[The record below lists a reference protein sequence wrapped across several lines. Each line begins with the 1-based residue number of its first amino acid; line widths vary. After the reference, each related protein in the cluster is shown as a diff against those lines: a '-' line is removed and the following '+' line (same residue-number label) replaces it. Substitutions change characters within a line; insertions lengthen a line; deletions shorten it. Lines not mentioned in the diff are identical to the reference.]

1 MLECNV
7 DAVPETP
14 VLPPEPV
21 QRKSLLYR
29 SGLGFHC
36 INHVLGCSHGCRYPC
51 YAFLMARHHGRVR
64 DYAEW
69 CRPRLVGNAV
79 DLLDRELRRKRTL
92 PRRVHLCLTTDPF
105 MVGHPE
111 VEALSLAII
120 ERLNRSRISVSVLTK
135 GRLPAALAD
144 RRRFPCDNTYG
155 ISLVSVDEAF
165 RQEWEPGAAPA
176 ADRIAAVRRLHE
188 GGRRTLAHMEPY
200 PTPGVFEQDLD
211 EVLASVAFVD
221 EIYFSSWNYNPRV
234 SEERGAR
241 ASYAR
246 AATIVREFC
255 ARHGIEGT
263 VG

>member
-1 MLECNV
+1 
-7 DAVPETP
+7 VPDTP
-14 VLPPEPV
+14 EIRVESI

-79 DLLDRELRRKRTL
+79 DLLDRELQRKRTL
-92 PRRVHLCLTTDPF
+92 PERVHLCLTTDPF

-176 ADRIAAVRRLHE
+176 ADRIAALRQLHE

-221 EIYFSSWNYNPRV
+221 EIYFGSWNYNPRV

-241 ASYAR
+241 TFYAR
-246 AATIVREFC
+246 ASTIVREFC

>member
-1 MLECNV
+1 
-7 DAVPETP
+7 
-14 VLPPEPV
+14 
-21 QRKSLLYR
+21 
-29 SGLGFHC
+29 
-36 INHVLGCSHGCRYPC
+36 
-51 YAFLMARHHGRVR
+51 
-64 DYAEW
+64 
-69 CRPRLVGNAV
+69 
-79 DLLDRELRRKRTL
+79 
-92 PRRVHLCLTTDPF
+92 

-111 VEALSLAII
+111 VEALSLPII
-120 ERLNRSRISVSVLTK
+120 ERLNQSRISVSVLTK